1 MEQSIKQVLQS
12 QQVEIINDVLDR
24 RGGGKTVGW
33 HCRAKSLLDYYKTIT
48 SIQEGIDKNKIP
60 YNIQELTKDNDVLE
74 FFIMIN
80 Q

>member
-33 HCRAKSLLDYYKTIT
+33 HCKARSVIDYNETI
-48 SIQEGIDKNKIP
+48 IAVQKVINRNKLP
-60 YNIQELTKDNDVLE
+60 LNISESHGKGVIE